1 MLLRRARTLLI
12 AWREQQLVLMN
23 YRQSVAVSAGPE
35 AVRLLHFFDI
45 WKPPSALYSAL
56 PEYNRKSLLAGIRQ
70 LQQHSLLVTKGTREA
85 ELDAQLARE
94 WSAWLPYGS
103 FHFATKDTMFLSAP
117 QAERLMKHYVAE
129 SPQPALAKSYPRAP
143 HIALPPARPGR
154 DEFIR
159 VLMARKTHR
168 DYSPSRVSLDSV
180 STLLYYTWGVQGR
193 IDAPPFGQ
201 LFHKT
206 SPSGG
211 ARHPG
216 EVYLLAMRVEGL
228 PQGLYHYDG
237 VRHRLDHLRAVPAKR
252 KAASYAAGQQ
262 FLKGAAAVFLMTAVF
277 PRTMWKYRFAR
288 AYRVVLLDAGH
299 LCQTFCLV
307 ATWLG
312 LAPFCTAALKDSEIE
327 TDLGIDGIRE
337 SALYLAAVGV
347 PVGNSRDKR

>member
-1 MLLRRARTLLI
+1 MLMRRARTLLV
-12 AWREQQLVLMN
+12 AWRGPQLVLIN
-23 YRQSVAVSAGPE
+23 YRTHVSASTKPD
-35 AVRLLHFFDI
+35 AVRILHFFES
-45 WKPPSALYSAL
+45 WKPPADLFAFM
-56 PEYNRKSLLAGIRQ
+56 PEFSPSSLRAGIRQ
-70 LQQHSLLVTKGTREA
+70 LQENSFLVVKGTQAA
-85 ELDAQLARE
+85 ERDAGLERA
-94 WSAWLPYGS
+94 WAAWLPHAS
-103 FHFATKDTMFLSAP
+103 FHFATKDTPFLSAT
-117 QAERLMKHYVAE
+117 QAARLLKRYVAE
-129 SPQPALAKSYPRAP
+129 SPQPPRAKSYPHAP
-143 HIALPPARPGR
+143 RIVLPPAGDSG
-154 DEFIR
+154 DEFVR

-168 DYSPSRVSLDSV
+168 EYSGSVSLGAISK
-180 STLLYYTWGVQGR
+180 LLYYTWGVTGR
-193 IDAPPFGQ
+193 IEAPPFGQ

-228 PQGLYHYDG
+228 SQGLYHYDA
-237 VRHRLDHLRAVPAKR
+237 VHHRLERLRSVPAR
-252 KAASYAAGQQ
+252 KKAVSYAAGQE
-262 FLKGAAAVFLMTAVF
+262 FLQDAAAVFLMTAVF

-327 TDLGIDGIRE
+327 KDLGIDGVRE

-347 PVGNSRDKR
+347 PVGKARSKR